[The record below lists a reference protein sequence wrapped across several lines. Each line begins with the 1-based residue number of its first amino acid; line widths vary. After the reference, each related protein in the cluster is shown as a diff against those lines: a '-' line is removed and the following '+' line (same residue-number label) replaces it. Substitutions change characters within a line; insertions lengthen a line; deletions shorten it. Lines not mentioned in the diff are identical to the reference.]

1 MVEIEKLKELD
12 YNELVLL
19 NLIEQNSDL
28 KNIFV
33 DVIKV
38 PFSVLYKLSKEDKLN
53 DATKETL
60 SIIFNKIVLTNDI
73 FIDKYQRI
81 MYEGAEESDKIDEVK
96 IPRRYGKNM
105 ILKDIELQ
113 GGNATSLQRAMLKVN
128 DLKNLYVILAE
139 KGKKNMLNL
148 SNTLDDE
155 DCRKIS
161 AAITTFERQMAAI
174 LKKNKNK

>member
-1 MVEIEKLKELD
+1 
-12 YNELVLL
+12 
-19 NLIEQNSDL
+19 
-28 KNIFV
+28 
-33 DVIKV
+33 
-38 PFSVLYKLSKEDKLN
+38 
-53 DATKETL
+53 
-60 SIIFNKIVLTNDI
+60 
-73 FIDKYQRI
+73 
-81 MYEGAEESDKIDEVK
+81 MYEGAEESDKVDEIK